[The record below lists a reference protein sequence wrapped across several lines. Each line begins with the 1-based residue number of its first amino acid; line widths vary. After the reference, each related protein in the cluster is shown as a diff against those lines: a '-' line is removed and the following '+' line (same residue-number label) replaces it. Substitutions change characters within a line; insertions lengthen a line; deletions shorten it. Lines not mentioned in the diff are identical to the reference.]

1 PAAARQEPRPPV
13 EHSPLVA
20 GAPLAGESI
29 PAGPVALQ
37 AVVET
42 AVLDAGIPT
51 IGTRRE
57 GDPGTPES
65 PVMRP
70 HQPSAIVRGEEP
82 SAGASR
88 GLPGERVV
96 VDGSPAAAR
105 QEPRPPVGVAP
116 AVAHA
121 PPLGGSIPSTSL
133 PSGGSA
139 GASSSRDT
147 FSDSQPSRSPAA
159 VTSPA
164 PGLFRDV
171 STLKENGSLTLVEL
185 REFLARLKGRSPQE
199 VIGIVST
206 SLLIRSLLL
215 ATFATAAILAVFT
228 VGPYFVYGPVNQPK
242 VSPAK
247 AAAAAAAELAREQP
261 NKSAPS
267 ETANADGSGTPDVER
282 AAKAMGLDET
292 KTADPKKNPL
302 DGPDFDKLLDGK

>member
-1 PAAARQEPRPPV
+1 
-13 EHSPLVA
+13 
-20 GAPLAGESI
+20 
-29 PAGPVALQ
+29 
-37 AVVET
+37 
-42 AVLDAGIPT
+42 
-51 IGTRRE
+51 
-57 GDPGTPES
+57 
-65 PVMRP
+65 M
-70 HQPSAIVRGEEP
+70 
-82 SAGASR
+82 
-88 GLPGERVV
+88 
-96 VDGSPAAAR
+96 
-105 QEPRPPVGVAP
+105 
-116 AVAHA
+116 
-121 PPLGGSIPSTSL
+121 
-133 PSGGSA
+133 
-139 GASSSRDT
+139 
-147 FSDSQPSRSPAA
+147 
-159 VTSPA
+159 TSPA

-261 NKSAPS
+261 NRSAPS
-267 ETANADGSGTPDVER
+267 ETANADGNGTPDVER

-292 KTADPKKNPL
+292 KSADPKKNPL